1 MENYVKSLELN
12 ASIRTTL
19 GTPLDTKDNYVYLFK
34 YIDIYMVDAKVTQCL
49 KCRIDA

>member
-19 GTPLDTKDNYVYLFK
+19 GTPLDTKDNYVYLFI
-34 YIDIYMVDAKVTQCL
+34 YI
-49 KCRIDA
+49 